1 MKCVSFVSQRLK
13 GKDGINEDWKKY
25 SATLEAGSKIYGFRV
40 DSAHSEA
47 YKILGEMARA
57 EKGPND
63 EEMQGEQAVPSKK
76 KQEAAPKRSGPV
88 DIESTL
94 ERNEEN
100 LNTNKYDL
108 EFEMDPLF
116 KITSAKFDAGG
127 IQGLLLNNLQVLL
140 LFPLNCELKI

>member
-1 MKCVSFVSQRLK
+1 LRV
-13 GKDGINEDWKKY
+13 DGVNEDWKKY

-57 EKGPND
+57 EKG
-63 EEMQGEQAVPSKK
+63 QGEEEPADQAGGKK
-76 KQEAAPKRSGPV
+76 KQETASRRVGGG

-94 ERNEEN
+94 EKNEEN

-127 IQGLLLNNLQVLL
+127 IQGLLLNHLQVALL
-140 LFPLNCELKI
+140 YHFRVNQQLFERK

>member
-1 MKCVSFVSQRLK
+1 M
-13 GKDGINEDWKKY
+13 NEDWKKY

-57 EKGPND
+57 EKGTG
-63 EEMQGEQAVPSKK
+63 EEEVGEIGGVKK
-76 KQEAAPKRSGPV
+76 RQETSSRRVGGG
-88 DIESTL
+88 DIECTL
-94 ERNEEN
+94 EKNEEN

-127 IQGLLLNNLQVLL
+127 IQGLLLNHLEVLYLINGNLILQKW
-140 LFPLNCELKI
+140 LNCSNGKNRLMRNSV